1 MTENDLR
8 QVGGESFEG
17 LKKTNDY
24 GAEYWSARELQPL
37 LGYNQWRRF
46 ENAIKKAITSC
57 EQSGN
62 DPENHFASAGKM
74 VGIGSKAAREVE
86 DYHLSR
92 FACYLIAQNGDPR
105 KPEIANAQK
114 YFAIQT
120 RRQELSDQAAADI
133 ERLELRKQ
141 ASEEFKALSGAAR
154 AAGVQS
160 RMFGIFHDAGYKG
173 LYGGLGSDEIKARK
187 GIPAKEQLMDR
198 MGTTEL
204 AANQFRMTQTR
215 DKLAREQVQSQER
228 AIQTHKEVGREVR
241 EAIRRIGGTLPENI
255 PPAEHIKQV
264 EKRIEQA
271 VPKLELEG
279 SDAQGLI
286 GKDPPEASQEKE

>member
-1 MTENDLR
+1 MPEDNLSQLQR
-8 QVGGESFEG
+8 VNFEG
-17 LKKTNDY
+17 LKKTNDF
-24 GAEYWSARELQPL
+24 GAEYWSARDLQPL
-37 LGYNQWRRF
+37 LGYRQWRGF
-46 ENAIKKAITSC
+46 EKAIQKAVTSC

-62 DPENHFASAGKM
+62 DPSCHFAPRGKM
-74 VGIGSKAAREVE
+74 VGIGSEASREL
-86 DYHLSR
+86 DNFHLSR

-114 YFAIQT
+114 YFAVQT
-120 RRQELSDQAAADI
+120 RRQELSDQAIADL
-133 ERLELRKQ
+133 ERLDLRKQ

-154 AAGVQS
+154 EAGVQH

-173 LYGGLGSDEIKARK
+173 LYGGLNAEAIKARK
-187 GIPAKEQLMDR
+187 RIPEKDQLMDR

-215 DKLAREQVQSQER
+215 DKLARQQVHDQEQ

-241 EAIRRIGGTLPENI
+241 QAIKRIGGTPPENL

-264 EKRIEQA
+264 EKRLKDA
-271 VPKLELEG
+271 VPKVELDGPAAKGLRGEN
-279 SDAQGLI
+279 SD
-286 GKDPPEASQEKE
+286 